1 MHLTILGSG
10 TNLHPE
16 RAAAGYLVTT
26 DQVLLLDFGPRTL
39 VNLLKTRVN
48 RHRLRYIL
56 FTHYHADHC
65 SDFVTFFFDALMHA
79 KLVAP
84 REDLAIFGPR
94 GSKRL
99 FRRLFS
105 TFPGFNEA
113 PFRITVHEVANRSFS
128 IGETR
133 ITPRPVVHSRRV
145 SSVGYR
151 VEHLNRSLAYS
162 GDAQYSQ
169 SLVALCRNVDV
180 AVLDCSFSGAR
191 PGDHHMH
198 AGECGRVAQEAGV
211 RHLILSHFY
220 PQTERYDVC
229 EEARR
234 WYQGRISMARDLMHV
249 SLPPCP
255 RPPRVRSGANAS
267 SSREA
272 SLRVR
277 RSR

>member
-10 TNLHPE
+10 TNLHPD

-39 VNLLKTRVN
+39 ANLLKTRVN

-84 REDLAIFGPR
+84 REELNIFGPR

-113 PFRITVHEVANRSFS
+113 PFRVTVHEVAHRAFS
-128 IGETR
+128 IGDTR
-133 ITPRPVVHSRRV
+133 ITPRSVVHSQRV

-151 VEHLNRSLAYS
+151 VEHRNRALAYS
-162 GDAQYSQ
+162 GDARYSPG
-169 SLVALCRNVDV
+169 LVALCRNADV
-180 AVLDCSFSGAR
+180 AVLDCSFSSAR
-191 PGDHHMH
+191 PGEHHMH

-229 EEARR
+229 EEARQR
-234 WYQGRISMARDLMHV
+234 YQGRVSMARDLMHL
-249 SLPPCP
+249 SLPP
-255 RPPRVRSGANAS
+255 RPARARSGANAS

-272 SLRVR
+272 SSRVK